1 MSLHLTPRDVQVLR
15 DMGIGEVD
23 ITHPPPPYERLRE
36 AYILQLEEYSA
47 LFHASVRL
55 RREIKRLE
63 HIMRW
68 AIVSAAAFFLAALWG
83 WTR

>member
-1 MSLHLTPRDVQVLR
+1 MNLTPRDVQVLR

-23 ITHPPPPYERLRE
+23 ITHPPPPYDRLRE

-55 RREIKRLE
+55 RREIKSLTRAL
-63 HIMRW
+63 W
-68 AIVSAAAFFLAALWG
+68 CAAFSAAAFFLAALWG